1 MVSILKG
8 DESFITYTLRFDG
21 GCAPTNPGPCAGAYA
36 IFDLKGKIV
45 EKGGEF
51 IESGTNNY
59 GEYCG
64 LIFGLRKCKDLGID
78 SIHIEGD
85 SLLVISQVCK
95 KWKIKSESLMPLL
108 DEVNDLLKG
117 FSNVSFKH
125 ILRGINT
132 YTDSL
137 CDKILKNR
145 KSIQ

>member
-1 MVSILKG
+1 MVSVLKG
-8 DESFITYTLRFDG
+8 NESLITYTLRFDG

-45 EKGGEF
+45 DQGGKF

-59 GEYCG
+59 GEYSG
-64 LIFGLRKCKDLGID
+64 LIYGLRKCKDLGID

-108 DEVNDLLKG
+108 EEVNDLLKE
-117 FSNVSFKH
+117 FNNVSLTH
-125 ILRGINT
+125 ILRGINS
-132 YTDSL
+132 YVDSL
-137 CDKILKNR
+137 CNKILKNR
-145 KSIQ
+145 KSIE